1 MSKKSRLKKS
11 NDKEKKVDP
20 SVVPVA
26 ANPPMPWLI
35 LGLLT
40 IAFCVASYLGW
51 TGLQSSSVAG
61 CGPESGCGDVLSSR
75 WSSWLGVPVSL
86 LALPLYL
93 VLIVSTA
100 RVGKD
105 RIENVLD
112 ILAFAALSSSVMIGL
127 AAIWFTSIQGLVIGK
142 FCPWCLTA
150 HAAGFGASL
159 LIARRFWFPRGETD
173 WAHLLTPKSKGY
185 ATLAGCAGLL
195 LLAGG
200 QIAYE
205 PDSYAVVTLQ
215 EEEKDAGLS
224 TEKETET
231 VAPAE
236 EEEIE
241 KPRSTRLRLHGGRF
255 LLNASEHP
263 LIGRSEAG
271 NYVLSL
277 FDYTCH
283 HCRSTHPHLAS
294 LKESFPDDLAII
306 SLPTPL
312 NTDCNPLMQRLGRKT
327 PSAHREACNYA
338 ALSLAV
344 YRLKPEVWQEFD
356 HWLFTG
362 KNAPPVSAALNH
374 GGKLVGGVEQLRQ
387 AMKDP
392 WIGEQIRL
400 AVDIYEA
407 NSQAKG
413 QGSMPQLVI
422 GNSLVFGQINNPAR
436 LYTVVGKEFGLK
448 NEAALNK

>member
-1 MSKKSRLKKS
+1 MSKKNRLKKS
-11 NDKEKKVDP
+11 KDKEKKVSP
-20 SVVPVA
+20 SVSPITVKKTQPL
-26 ANPPMPWLI
+26 LI
-35 LGLLT
+35 LGLLAV
-40 IAFCVASYLGW
+40 AFCVAAYLGW
-51 TGLQSSSVAG
+51 TGLQSGSVAG

-93 VLIVSTA
+93 VLIVSTL

-112 ILAFAALSSSVMIGL
+112 VLAFIALTSSVMIGL
-127 AAIWFTSIQGLVIGK
+127 AAVWFTAIQGLVIGK

-150 HAAGFGASL
+150 HAAGLGASL
-159 LIARRFWFPRGETD
+159 LIARRFWFPSGESD
-173 WAHLLTPKSKGY
+173 WAHFLTRKAKGF
-185 ATLAGCAGLL
+185 AALSGCAGVA

-215 EEEKDAGLS
+215 QEAEPEVVSSKEAPTEEQ
-224 TEKETET
+224 
-231 VAPAE
+231 
-236 EEEIE
+236 EI
-241 KPRSTRLRLHGGRF
+241 KKSRSTRLRLHGGRF

-263 LIGRSEAG
+263 LIGKSEAG

-283 HCRSTHPHLAS
+283 HCRATHPHLAS
-294 LKESFPDDLAII
+294 LKESFPEDLAII

-312 NTDCNPLMQRLGRKT
+312 SADCNQMMQRLGRKT

-362 KNAPPVSAALNH
+362 KNAPPVSVALEH
-374 GGKLVGGVEQLRQ
+374 AGKLVGEVGPIRQ

-392 WIGEQIRL
+392 WVGDQIRL

-413 QGSMPQLVI
+413 QGSMPQLVV
-422 GNSLVFGQINNPAR
+422 GNSIVFGQINNPAR
-436 LYTVVGKEFGLK
+436 LYTVVGKEFGLRK
-448 NEAALNK
+448 ETVSKE

>member
-1 MSKKSRLKKS
+1 MSKKNRLKKTK
-11 NDKEKKVDP
+11 DQEKKV
-20 SVVPVA
+20 VPNVS
-26 ANPPMPWLI
+26 PITVRKTQPLLI
-35 LGLLT
+35 IGLLAV
-40 IAFCVASYLGW
+40 AFCVAAYLGW
-51 TGLQSSSVAG
+51 TGLQSGSVAG

-93 VLIVSTA
+93 VLILSAV

-112 ILAFAALSSSVMIGL
+112 VLAFTALSSSVMIGL
-127 AAIWFTSIQGLVIGK
+127 AAVWFTAIQGLVIGK

-150 HAAGFGASL
+150 HAAGLGASL
-159 LIARRFWFPRGETD
+159 LIARRFWFPRGENN
-173 WAHLLTPKSKGY
+173 WANLLTPKAKGF
-185 ATLAGCAGLL
+185 AALAGCAGVA

-215 EEEKDAGLS
+215 QEAEIEEAPAAKVTA
-224 TEKETET
+224 KE
-231 VAPAE
+231 APAE
-236 EEEIE
+236 EDEIK

-263 LIGRSEAG
+263 LIGKLEAG

-283 HCRSTHPHLAS
+283 HCRATHPHLAS
-294 LKESFPDDLAII
+294 LKESFPEDLAII

-312 NTDCNPLMQRLGRKT
+312 SADCNPMMQRLGRRT

-338 ALSLAV
+338 AMSLAV
-344 YRLKPEVWQEFD
+344 YRLKPEVWREFD

-362 KNAPPVSAALNH
+362 KNAPPVSVALKYA
-374 GGKLVGGVEQLRQ
+374 GELVGEVESVRQ

-392 WIGEQIRL
+392 WVGDQIRL
-400 AVDIYEA
+400 AVEIYEA

-413 QGSMPQLVI
+413 QGSMPQLVV
-422 GNSLVFGQINNPAR
+422 GNS
-436 LYTVVGKEFGLK
+436 
-448 NEAALNK
+448 

>member
-1 MSKKSRLKKS
+1 M
-11 NDKEKKVDP
+11 
-20 SVVPVA
+20 
-26 ANPPMPWLI
+26 
-35 LGLLT
+35 
-40 IAFCVASYLGW
+40 
-51 TGLQSSSVAG
+51 
-61 CGPESGCGDVLSSR
+61 
-75 WSSWLGVPVSL
+75 
-86 LALPLYL
+86 
-93 VLIVSTA
+93 
-100 RVGKD
+100 
-105 RIENVLD
+105 
-112 ILAFAALSSSVMIGL
+112 
-127 AAIWFTSIQGLVIGK
+127 
-142 FCPWCLTA
+142 
-150 HAAGFGASL
+150 
-159 LIARRFWFPRGETD
+159 
-173 WAHLLTPKSKGY
+173 
-185 ATLAGCAGLL
+185 
-195 LLAGG
+195 LAGG

-215 EEEKDAGLS
+215 Q
-224 TEKETET
+224 ETELEET
-231 VAPAE
+231 PADKTTAKESPAE

-241 KPRSTRLRLHGGRF
+241 KPKSTRLRLHGGRF

-263 LIGRSEAG
+263 LIGNPEAG

-283 HCRSTHPHLAS
+283 HCRATHPHLAA

-312 NTDCNPLMQRLGRKT
+312 SADCNPLMQRLGRKT

-338 ALSLAV
+338 AMSLAV

-362 KNAPPVSAALNH
+362 KNAPPVSTALVH
-374 GGKLVGGVEQLRQ
+374 AGKLVGEAGSVRE

-413 QGSMPQLVI
+413 QGSMPQLVV
-422 GNSLVFGQINNPAR
+422 GNSVVFGQINNPAR

-448 NEAALNK
+448 KETVSND